1 MSGSLVNEFLVRH
14 PSVSGY
20 TLICAC
26 EEINRITKAGIGVRG
41 ILEKALKRPQAEQ
54 YLVRVCESLQNQETA
69 NG

>member
-1 MSGSLVNEFLVRH
+1 MSRSLVNEFLARN

-41 ILEKALKRPQAEQ
+41 ILEKALSIPRAEQ
-54 YLVRVCESLQNQETA
+54 YLVRVCLSLQNQEAT

>member
-1 MSGSLVNEFLVRH
+1 MSRSLVNEFLARN

-20 TLICAC
+20 TLICVC

-41 ILEKALKRPQAEQ
+41 ILEKALSIPRAEQ
-54 YLVRVCESLQNQETA
+54 YLVRVCMSLQDQEAA